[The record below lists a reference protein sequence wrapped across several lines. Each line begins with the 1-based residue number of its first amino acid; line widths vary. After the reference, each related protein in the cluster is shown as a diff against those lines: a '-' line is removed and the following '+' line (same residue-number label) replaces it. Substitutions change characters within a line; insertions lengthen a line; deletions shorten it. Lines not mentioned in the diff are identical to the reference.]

1 MEKKSIQYQELLKV
15 VRSMRREDELF
26 YFFLRACENGNLQ
39 ICQICLDAGA
49 DINIFEHFY
58 KQTVLNVLVD
68 SGKLTTEV
76 ADWLIEKG
84 ADINAAGIT
93 DYTNLTLAC
102 RRGDFEIA
110 KYFVNKGIEIKESD
124 LYHAVSGKNYE
135 TVKLLVELGVDLQA
149 DARYEENPFVLAVN
163 TKQPNIVEMF
173 LQKGVTAEFYA
184 YDSTPL
190 HMAALN
196 KDTQTARVLL
206 KHNANV
212 NAKLRERARFVGDNF
227 ALTPMDI
234 AVIKQD
240 EEMQKLLTAFG
251 GVVSSKEEKIRA
263 LTESGSSEE
272 AFSIL
277 KKIMTE

>member
-1 MEKKSIQYQELLKV
+1 MEAIQYQELLKV

-58 KQTVLNVLVD
+58 KQTLLNVLVD

-84 ADINAAGIT
+84 ADINIAGT

-110 KYFVNKGIEIKESD
+110 KYFINKGIEIKESD
-124 LYHAVSGKNYE
+124 LYYAVSGKNDKI
-135 TVKLLVELGVDLQA
+135 VKMLLELGVDLQA
-149 DARYEENPFVLAVN
+149 DARYEENPFVLAIN
-163 TKQPNIVEMF
+163 TKQPNMVELF
-173 LQKGVTAEFYA
+173 LQKGVTAEF

-196 KDTQTARVLL
+196 KDTQTARLLL

-212 NAKLRERARFVGDNF
+212 NAKLKGRARFVGDNF

-240 EEMQKLLTAFG
+240 VEMLNLLTAFG